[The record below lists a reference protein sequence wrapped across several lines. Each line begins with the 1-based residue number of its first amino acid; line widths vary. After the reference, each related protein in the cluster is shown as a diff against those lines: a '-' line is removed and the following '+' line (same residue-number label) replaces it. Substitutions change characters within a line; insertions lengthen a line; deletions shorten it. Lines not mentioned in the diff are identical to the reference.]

1 MRRLL
6 SYEEND
12 PVAFS
17 CILFALVD
25 GVVIS
30 CDAICLRKVG
40 HRYLAEVPHSF
51 GSTQDVVGKEIVVG
65 STPEG
70 IWPGPE
76 TSDCGQRHRIYFPFL
91 KESKRFE
98 PTQLE
103 VFGQAEY
110 LQLSHKRRNHR
121 PKLL

>member
-17 CILFALVD
+17 CILFALAD

-40 HRYLAEVPHSF
+40 HRYFAEVPHSCE
-51 GSTQDVVGKEIVVG
+51 STQDVVGKEIVVG
-65 STPEG
+65 SNLA
-70 IWPGPE
+70 GP
-76 TSDCGQRHRIYFPFL
+76 TNIYFW
-91 KESKRFE
+91 
-98 PTQLE
+98 
-103 VFGQAEY
+103 A
-110 LQLSHKRRNHR
+110 
-121 PKLL
+121 